1 MAKFHW
7 FPLRFGDLSLIF
19 PPKSCPGRTIWTQT
33 GYFAPENRIFHP
45 DRIFRLV
52 SVRKTSRT
60 GNFAP
65 KNRKFDPDRIFR
77 PTQTGYFVW
86 TGKSDWYQYE
96 KQHDSLHRF
105 GHNFWFRTPFWV
117 FFGSF
122 RSYERHL
129 QHQHGRS
136 LFHSSQ
142 NSWASTK
149 VSTIWLKIAGLRYK
163 NFAILPPLA
172 FLC

>member
-7 FPLRFGDLSLIF
+7 FPLRFGDLSRIF
-19 PPKSCPGRTIWTQT
+19 PPKSRPGRTFLTRT
-33 GYFAPENRIFHP
+33 GNSAPRTGN
-45 DRIFRLV
+45 L
-52 SVRKTSRT
+52 SRT
-60 GNFAP
+60 GNSAQLKP
-65 KNRKFDPDRIFR
+65 EISSGPEI
-77 PTQTGYFVW
+77 P
-86 TGKSDWYQYE
+86 SDTSTK
-96 KQHDSLHRF
+96 KQHDALHRF
-105 GHNFWFRTPFWV
+105 GHNFHIRTPFWV

-129 QHQHGRS
+129 QQQHGRS
-136 LFHSSQ
+136 LIHWRQ
-142 NSWASTK
+142 KSWASTK